1 MYEIMVNCWCR
12 RLRRFNFCILYY
24 SRKAK
29 KAFTLIN
36 ENGFNDIEIVESD
49 IDLDCIKF
57 DGQQIK
63 L

>member
-1 MYEIMVNCWCR
+1 MKLWLIVGVDDLEGLTFAYCTTVEKV
-12 RLRRFNFCILYY
+12 
-24 SRKAK
+24 K
-29 KAFTLIN
+29 KAFNLIN

-57 DGQQIK
+57 DGQRIK